1 MAAREAKKMRNEER
15 ETQRKEEDKSDSDNL
30 SCLPDSIL
38 SHILSFLDTKSAIRT
53 CVLSKRYTLVW
64 TLLPNLD
71 FKYSGT
77 DISGFTSYVNHVL
90 DRREDSIV
98 TSFRLSVYKDVD
110 PSFFE
115 KCIRYAAQH
124 KVQNLRVRVCTKCKS
139 VILPGLLLNS
149 PCLRI
154 LRLNNGTCWSME
166 LPKSLALP
174 SLKILR
180 LKNFVFS
187 DSNYNGEIFVG
198 CPNLETL
205 VLNKCLIKPLDKLKV
220 LEVNCL
226 KLEHLEIR
234 YWRSPWRCFDE
245 CMINVT
251 APRLDTFQ
259 FQGHLVKV
267 NFKESLLCLDK
278 ASIDLFYP
286 MSCAMVDICERRQKM
301 SKTFISM
308 LGRLCNVK
316 SLSLSVKTIEVLSVV
331 SDLRECAPPI
341 FENLRYI
348 RFTVKNKHTEMCI
361 PINEL
366 AQLLKSAKN
375 DYLILRDPKESKIW
389 KTKPMRNTSS
399 IAIRARVMSYLLESC
414 PCAENLIAE
423 LPKVSTDY

>member
-1 MAAREAKKMRNEER
+1 MVINNQKIEIEMPSPFRIYFQI
-15 ETQRKEEDKSDSDNL
+15 ET
-30 SCLPDSIL
+30 P
-38 SHILSFLDTKSAIRT
+38 SFAIR
-53 CVLSKRYTLVW
+53 
-64 TLLPNLD
+64 
-71 FKYSGT
+71 T

-115 KCIRYAAQH
+115 KCIR
-124 KVQNLRVRVCTKCKS
+124 
-139 VILPGLLLNS
+139 
-149 PCLRI
+149 
-154 LRLNNGTCWSME
+154 LNNGTCWSME

-174 SLKILR
+174 NLKILR

-205 VLNKCLIKPLDKLKV
+205 VLNKCLIKPLDELKV

-267 NFKESLLCLDK
+267 NFKEFLLCLDK

-286 MSCAMVDICERRQKM
+286 MS
-301 SKTFISM
+301 
-308 LGRLCNVK
+308 
-316 SLSLSVKTIEVLSVV
+316 
-331 SDLRECAPPI
+331 
-341 FENLRYI
+341 
-348 RFTVKNKHTEMCI
+348 
-361 PINEL
+361 
-366 AQLLKSAKN
+366 LK
-375 DYLILRDPKESKIW
+375 
-389 KTKPMRNTSS
+389 
-399 IAIRARVMSYLLESC
+399 
-414 PCAENLIAE
+414 
-423 LPKVSTDY
+423 